1 MRRPLAWALG
11 VAALVVL
18 LVLPLSARPYV
29 NLQLTLIA
37 TYAIAIRGLDVL
49 AGHAGQASLGQ
60 SAFFGLGAYTAAY
73 AYGHDWPIVASL
85 AVTLALAGAV
95 GAVIAVPAVR
105 VRGFAFG
112 IITLTLPVVA
122 VPLATRLSDLT
133 GGSQGQV
140 VTAGDAPGWTGLAD
154 DQWHYYV
161 VLAAAATTFLLVQNL
176 LRGRVGRAL
185 DLLRTDET
193 VATST
198 GIPVRRYK
206 VLAFTVAALCGA
218 LAGWLYLIPVQF
230 ISPDALRLDLSVSL
244 LVAAV
249 IGGLRSPVGAVIGA
263 AFYVLV
269 PNLTDK
275 ISPGRSYLVSG
286 VVLLLV
292 LLFFRTGVSGGLSA
306 LVRRV
311 AARWRPPPS
320 DRADPTA
327 ASSSRRRIGRQTP
340 RRSHATTR

>member
-1 MRRPLAWALG
+1 MRRWILG
-11 VAALVVL
+11 AAAAVVL

-29 NLQLTLIA
+29 NLQITLIA

-60 SAFFGLGAYTAAY
+60 SAFFGLGAYTGAY

-95 GAVIAVPAVR
+95 GAAIAVPAVR

-122 VPLATRLSDLT
+122 VPLATRLGDLT

-161 VLAAAATTFLLVQNL
+161 VLAAAAITFLLVQNL

-206 VLAFTVAALCGA
+206 MLAFTVAALCGA

-230 ISPDALRLDLSVSL
+230 ISPDGLRFDLSVSL

-249 IGGLRSPVGAVIGA
+249 IGGLRSPVGSVIGA
-263 AFYVLV
+263 AFYVLI
-269 PNLTDK
+269 PNVTDK

-292 LLFFRTGVSGGLSA
+292 LLFFRTGVYGGLSA

-311 AARWRPPPS
+311 AARRRPPT
-320 DRADPTA
+320 DPTA
-327 ASSSRRRIGRQTP
+327 APSPRRRTGRQTP
-340 RRSHATTR
+340 RRSHATTK